1 MLFMITNFTTT
12 FEELGNS
19 IFGSTTMFMIILIIM
34 FVIIMIILNIPS
46 TFVLIATAML
56 SGGMFYLIE
65 NTGFIRILLS
75 IIGLVF
81 GVMLALFILGLFYHK
96 Q

>member
-1 MLFMITNFTTT
+1 MLFMLSNFTTI
-12 FEELGNS
+12 FNDLGNS
-19 IFGSTTMFMIILIIM
+19 LFGSTTMFMVALIII
-34 FVIIMIILNIPS
+34 FVIIMMVLNIPS
-46 TFVLIATAML
+46 TFILIATALL
-56 SGGMFYLIE
+56 SGGMFFIIE

-75 IIGLVF
+75 IIGLVM